1 MKLTNQQFR
10 LAQRP
15 TGLPTPETW
24 ELTEEPV
31 PDPGEGE
38 VAVQVLY
45 TSLDPAMRVW
55 LNQGDSY
62 VPAVQI
68 GEVMR
73 AIGVGRV
80 IASADP
86 GLAEGDHVSGIFGIQ
101 RYSVLPAK
109 GLTKLAAA
117 GVPLPAYLNALGI
130 PGMTAY
136 FGLLDIGRP
145 QAGQTV
151 AVSAAAG
158 SVGSL
163 VGQIA
168 RIKGA
173 RAVGIAG
180 GSEKCR
186 LLTDEY
192 GFDAAVD
199 YRSGGV
205 ASALRQHCPDG
216 VDIFFDNVG
225 GEVLEAGLRN
235 LARGARV
242 VLCGA
247 ISQYNEGAQQ
257 GPRNYM
263 ALLIRRARMEG
274 FVVFDYARRYGEA
287 AEEIASWISAGK
299 LVTREHI
306 VDGLQTFPESLLML
320 YRGEN
325 TGKLMLRVGE
335 E

>member
-1 MKLTNQQFR
+1 MNLTNQQFR
-10 LAQRP
+10 LASRP
-15 TGLPTPETW
+15 TGLPTQETW
-24 ELTEEPV
+24 EMTEEPV
-31 PDPGEGE
+31 RDPGEGE
-38 VAVQVLY
+38 AAVQVLY
-45 TSLDPAMRVW
+45 TSVDPAMRVW
-55 LNQGDSY
+55 LNEGDSY

-80 IASADP
+80 LASGDP
-86 GLAEGDHVSGIFGIQ
+86 QLAEGDHVTGIFGVQ
-101 RYSVLPAK
+101 RYAVVPARS
-109 GLTKLAAA
+109 LTKLVD

-136 FGLLDIGRP
+136 FGLSEIGHP
-145 QAGQTV
+145 QEGETV
-151 AVSAAAG
+151 VVSAAAG

-163 VGQIA
+163 VGQMA
-168 RIKGA
+168 RVMGC

-180 GSEKCR
+180 GAEKCR
-186 LLTDEY
+186 LLTEEY

-199 YRSGGV
+199 YKAGSV
-205 ASALRQHCPDG
+205 AAGLREHCPDG
-216 VDIFFDNVG
+216 INVFFDNVG
-225 GEVLEAGLRN
+225 GEVLEAALRN

-274 FVVFDYARRYGEA
+274 FVVFDYANRYAEA
-287 AEEIASWISAGK
+287 AQEIAGWISSGQ
-299 LVTREHI
+299 LTTREHI
-306 VDGLQTFPESLLML
+306 LDGLESFPDSLLML

-325 TGKLMLRVGE
+325 TGKLMLRVAE

>member
-1 MKLTNQQFR
+1 MNLSNQQFR
-10 LAQRP
+10 LASRP
-15 TGLPTPETW
+15 TGLPTHETW
-24 ELTEEPV
+24 EMTEEPV
-31 PDPGEGE
+31 PDPAEGE
-38 VAVQVLY
+38 AAVQVLY
-45 TSLDPAMRVW
+45 ASLDPAMRVW
-55 LNQGDSY
+55 LNEGDSY
-62 VPAVQI
+62 VPAVQV

-80 IASADP
+80 IASGATE
-86 GLAEGDHVSGIFGIQ
+86 LTEGDHVSGIFGIQ
-101 RYSVLPAK
+101 RYAVLPSKA
-109 GLTKLAAA
+109 LTKLAG

-136 FGLLDIGRP
+136 FGLFEIGRP
-145 QAGQTV
+145 EPGQTV

-163 VGQIA
+163 VGQMA
-168 RIKGA
+168 RIRGC
-173 RAVGIAG
+173 RTVGIAG

-186 LLTDEY
+186 LLRQEY

-199 YRSGGV
+199 YKSEDM
-205 ASALRQHCPDG
+205 AKSLREHCPDG
-216 VDIFFDNVG
+216 IDVFFDNVG
-225 GEVLEAGLRN
+225 GQVLEAALRS

-274 FVVFDYARRYGEA
+274 FVVFDYARRYPEA
-287 AEEIASWISAGK
+287 AQQIAAWISAGE
-299 LVTREHI
+299 LNTREHI
-306 VDGLQTFPESLLML
+306 VDGLETFPESLLML

-325 TGKLMLRVGE
+325 TGKLMLRVSE

>member
-1 MKLTNQQFR
+1 MNLTNQQFR
-10 LAQRP
+10 LASRP
-15 TGLPTPETW
+15 TGLPTRETW

-55 LNQGDSY
+55 LNEGDSY
-62 VPAVQI
+62 VPAVQV

-80 IASADP
+80 IASGVP
-86 GLAEGDHVSGIFGIQ
+86 ELAEGDHVSGIFGIQ
-101 RYSVLPAK
+101 RYAVLPGKA
-109 GLTKLAAA
+109 LTKVA
-117 GVPLPAYLNALGI
+117 GGAPLPAYLNALGI

-136 FGLLDIGRP
+136 FGLLEIGCP
-145 QAGQTV
+145 EPGQTV
-151 AVSAAAG
+151 VVSAAAG

-163 VGQIA
+163 VGQMA
-168 RIKGA
+168 KVRGC
-173 RAVGIAG
+173 RTVGIAG
-180 GSEKCR
+180 GGEKCR
-186 LLTDEY
+186 LLTEEY

-199 YRSGGV
+199 YKGDQSV
-205 ASALRQHCPDG
+205 AVALREHCQDG
-216 VDIFFDNVG
+216 IDVFFDNVG
-225 GEVLEAGLRN
+225 GQILEAALRN

-247 ISQYNEGAQQ
+247 ISQYNEGAQE

-263 ALLIRRARMEG
+263 ALLIKRARMEG
-274 FVVFDYARRYGEA
+274 FVVFDYARRYAEA
-287 AEEIASWISAGK
+287 AQEIAGWISSGQ
-299 LVTREHI
+299 LTTREHI
-306 VDGLQTFPESLLML
+306 VDGLETFPESLLML

-325 TGKLMLRVGE
+325 TGKLMLRVSE